1 MRLITARQAWHDAF
15 YNRGNST
22 LARIEEQGKLG
33 QAIQRNTYFDS
44 NQRAAHIVQ
53 AGQVQHAIASLPES
67 LQQLGHWLYSP
78 LTTEQANLIVDEVQD
93 NVFTQAQ
100 VDHEDNTVYWLTI
113 AVMADYQDI
122 VLGREQRLKTPARIR
137 KYLAEWH
144 SVEINTRRWARE
156 WQPTWQA
163 LWNSISDLD
172 AQALKPVAKLVY
184 QYKQAA

>member
-1 MRLITARQAWHDAF
+1 M
-15 YNRGNST
+15 
-22 LARIEEQGKLG
+22 
-33 QAIQRNTYFDS
+33 
-44 NQRAAHIVQ
+44 
-53 AGQVQHAIASLPES
+53 
-67 LQQLGHWLYSP
+67 
-78 LTTEQANLIVDEVQD
+78 DEVQD
-93 NVFTQAQ
+93 NVFSQAQ
-100 VDHEDNTVYWLTI
+100 VDHEDNTVYWLTM

-172 AQALKPVAKLVY
+172 ARALKPVAKLVY